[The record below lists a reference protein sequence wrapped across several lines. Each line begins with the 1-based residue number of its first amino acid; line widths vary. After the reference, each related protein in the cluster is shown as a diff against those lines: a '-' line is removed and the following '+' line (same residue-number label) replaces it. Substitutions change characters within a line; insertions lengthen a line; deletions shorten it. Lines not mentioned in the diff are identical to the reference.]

1 VITTLKTWFGLMTD
15 EGTPATGAARRRRL
29 GAFVLVA
36 LLVAGGIAWW
46 LSDGDDEQEFRE
58 RIEAVAGVTALGTG
72 ANPLEVNYVVV
83 FDAGIGADD
92 LSRALSQVA
101 SIMAERSRYANPV
114 VGRVGEVRFALDLS
128 ASTYDRTAAVI
139 TAITAIHPAKVNG
152 VVMPNIGL
160 DIRLDEEADVLR
172 SARALLDRLADA
184 GVDDLDLFDGHIGV
198 RVTKEDDVDYPSVD
212 IYDLTVS
219 EARTRLATLARA
231 VSSTSG
237 TLNGATVDDDS
248 VDVTMSV
255 ARRSDMVSVRRALLH
270 AFGSETLRL
279 TLHSP
284 T

>member
-1 VITTLKTWFGLMTD
+1 MTD

-72 ANPLEVNYVVV
+72 ADPLEVNYVVD

-114 VGRVGEVRFALDLS
+114 VGRVGEVRFVLDLS

-152 VVMPNIGL
+152 VL
-160 DIRLDEEADVLR
+160 LLSSADIRLDEEADVVG
-172 SARALLDRLADA
+172 STRALLDHLADA
-184 GVDDLDLFDGHIGV
+184 GVDDLDLLDGHIGV
-198 RVTKEDDVDYPSVD
+198 RVTKEDDLDYPSVH

-219 EARTRLATLARA
+219 KAQTRLATLARA

-248 VDVTMSV
+248 VNVTMSV